1 MNDSDNIQA
10 INANIARRNKA
21 VKRREIG
28 KRLEA
33 LARSAAIEPCYWEDA
48 EGQNAIRLK
57 ELADLGRELAE
68 LDGEG
73 KG

>member
-1 MNDSDNIQA
+1 MYEEHGR
-10 INANIARRNKA
+10 IARATAEKLAREA
-21 VKRREIG
+21 RRADIHR
-28 KRLEA
+28 RLEA
-33 LARSAAIEPCYWEDA
+33 LAKSAAIEPCYWEDA